1 MTVQDAI
8 TKIRV
13 MLGADVPVQEV
24 EMEETE
30 TATEESTEAK
40 MAAATLVDGTEVYT
54 EGEIATGAIL
64 YIATEED
71 EDPFAPEGIHETTE
85 GLLVTVGEAGEIVA
99 IEEKAADEPV
109 AEEAAEEAT
118 EEEMASEEAT
128 EVELEEDKEEEEST
142 EMSSEELLG
151 AIAELINEYKK
162 EVKEE
167 MNALT
172 ERFNSIAD
180 EPATKPVRNNFTKE
194 AADKKSKAEARIDAI
209 VSIRNSR
216 K

>member
-8 TKIRV
+8 TKLRV
-13 MLGADVPVQEV
+13 MLGAEVPVQEV

-30 TATEESTEAK
+30 SATEEATEAK

-54 EGEIATGAIL
+54 DGEIVAGAIL
-64 YIATEED
+64 YISTEED

-85 GLLVTVGEAGEIVA
+85 GLLVTVGENGEIA
-99 IEEKAADEPV
+99 SIEEKAMDAPV
-109 AEEAAEEAT
+109 AEEATSEEVTEEAMEEV
-118 EEEMASEEAT
+118 EEEI
-128 EVELEEDKEEEEST
+128 KE

-151 AIAELINEYKK
+151 AIAELINDYKK

-167 MNALT
+167 MSSLT
-172 ERFNSIAD
+172 ERFNALAD
-180 EPATKPVRNNFTKE
+180 EPATKPVRNNFKEEVATKTT
-194 AADKKSKAEARIDAI
+194 KANARIESIIA
-209 VSIRNSR
+209 IRNGR